1 MVQLLSASSVVP
13 PRHVS
18 SFQPLC
24 LSLGTG
30 AAWKKKK
37 KRRHQRWGISASAV
51 PKPEPEEQN
60 FRHVQRPA
68 WVGSRFFF
76 FCPKVS
82 RVAQISGHKWTKNH
96 KVYDQLDP
104 NAPET
109 ETLSSAQTS
118 HCTFI
123 LILLPLP
130 SAALPPRSLIHSF
143 SHRSLRADFP
153 PPPPS
158 LSLSR
163 LPILPRPPAPHP
175 TPPQFISP
183 ALFPFLS
190 NSSFRAHVFSLST
203 CSHFSSWLIFSFSPC
218 LLVYRCRLLYSIIP
232 SVNEQINLIALSF
245 SASRHPSSLPL

>member
-1 MVQLLSASSVVP
+1 MPSKQ
-13 PRHVS
+13 
-18 SFQPLC
+18 
-24 LSLGTG
+24 
-30 AAWKKKK
+30 K
-37 KRRHQRWGISASAV
+37 
-51 PKPEPEEQN
+51 
-60 FRHVQRPA
+60 
-68 WVGSRFFF
+68 
-76 FCPKVS
+76 
-82 RVAQISGHKWTKNH
+82 
-96 KVYDQLDP
+96 
-104 NAPET
+104 
-109 ETLSSAQTS
+109 LSSAQTS
-118 HCTFI
+118 YCTFI

-143 SHRSLRADFP
+143 SHRSLGADFP

-163 LPILPRPPAPHP
+163 LPILP
-175 TPPQFISP
+175 PPQFISP

-245 SASRHPSSLPL
+245 SASRHPSSPPL